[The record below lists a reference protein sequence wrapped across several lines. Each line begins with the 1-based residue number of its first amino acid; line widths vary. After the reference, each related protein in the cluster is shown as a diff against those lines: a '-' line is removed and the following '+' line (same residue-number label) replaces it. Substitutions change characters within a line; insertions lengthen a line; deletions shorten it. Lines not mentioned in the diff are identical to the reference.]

1 MSNSQSYDQNHRMTI
16 ELTPQISEYICDQ
29 LAQGRS
35 LISICNNDEGIP
47 SHATVSRWINKYP
60 DFAINIAHA
69 REAQADYFLDKQIEF
84 AETATVDDYQLRK
97 FQADNLKW
105 VAAKLRPKKYGDS
118 TQIKH
123 ADADGNKLS
132 FTDILSSLDGRTA
145 SIPGNQE

>member
-1 MSNSQSYDQNHRMTI
+1 MTI
-16 ELTPQISEYICDQ
+16 ELTKEISEYICDQ
-29 LAQGRS
+29 LAQGHS
-35 LISICNNDEGIP
+35 LISICNNGKGVP
-47 SHATVSRWINKYP
+47 SHATVSRWINNYP
-60 DFAINIAHA
+60 DFATDIARA

-84 AETATVDDYQLRK
+84 AATATVDDYQLRK

-145 SIPGNQE
+145 SIPGDQE